1 MLQTNYISSP
11 SIDNYNHNHSPLP
24 ISQSTIMSSPSK
36 PTTYSPSPRTTSTP
50 LPYFSSYAFALHSI
64 PLSYALAYPP
74 HLYFFTKFMKASN
87 YAYTNMV
94 PRANLERLGPSLPKE
109 TADMLWRARGCHL
122 NALEGFPLFAAAMV
136 RPHTDSFTPKLHSMC
151 PWPALIA
158 TGTSWLL
165 SIFHLASHSQNPSH
179 IPLTWIIPL
188 HPRPRTAGPDSY

>member
-1 MLQTNYISSP
+1 MLQTTHISSP
-11 SIDNYNHNHSPLP
+11 SINNYNYNYNYSPVP
-24 ISQSTIMSSPSK
+24 ISLATTMSSPSK
-36 PTTYSPSPRTTSTP
+36 PTTSSPSSRPISSP

-74 HLYFFTKFMKASN
+74 HLYLFTKFVKASN

-136 RPHTDSFTPKLHSMC
+136 RAYPCHSQPPLFLC
-151 PWPALIA
+151 PWPALHSL
-158 TGTSWLL
+158 GTSWLL
-165 SIFHLASHSQNPSH
+165 PFFTLFSFPNPIPIFP
-179 IPLTWIIPL
+179 
-188 HPRPRTAGPDSY
+188 